1 MGVFGEVA
9 KFLWFL
15 CESIKEEPEACYIMA
30 TEFATVSIPVLMIME
45 PEWSYKKAEVTRR
58 MRMPSRAPVC
68 GGVRCCS
75 RAG

>member
-45 PEWSYKKAEVTRR
+45 PEWSYKKAEVVSCCIRR
-58 MRMPSRAPVC
+58 VDANAFACTCLRR
-68 GGVRCCS
+68 R
-75 RAG
+75 